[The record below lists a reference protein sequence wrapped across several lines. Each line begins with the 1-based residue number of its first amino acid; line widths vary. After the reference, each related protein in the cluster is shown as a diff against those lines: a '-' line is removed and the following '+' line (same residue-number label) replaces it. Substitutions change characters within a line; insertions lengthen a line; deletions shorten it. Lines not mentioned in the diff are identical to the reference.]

1 MTNFTFAIYHYS
13 MTLNKLLKTLL
24 TLFFTAAL
32 LFSCKSKTQDNKDQ
46 ASTEKPEEKPSAE
59 YNYADIAKYA
69 THINNLFAA
78 DDNLTGFWWDCS
90 DIVIRKNLTAHQEV
104 IDGIMNC
111 YEGRPTYHKQGDS
124 YIEESAQTA
133 VKNMKTGWNMGN
145 TLDSNSY
152 AAKWDEQN
160 NQWYDNWAS
169 SNAEEKGWMVKWNK
183 GLITWETGWG
193 QPKTTNEII
202 AYVKSLGF
210 DSVRMPVTWGE
221 HIEEDGTIDPAWM
234 ARVKECVDY
243 VIANDMYC
251 IINLH
256 HDGGASGWIKA
267 CESSWNQY
275 QNRFAKIWTQ
285 IATEFKDYDERLI
298 FESMNEVLNEKA
310 NWNPNASEATS
321 ANVYI
326 NKWNQLFVDSVRA
339 TGGNN
344 STRNLV
350 VLTYAGS
357 GDAVLL
363 GNGFAL
369 PKDSVQNHLIIE
381 VHNYSP
387 HGFTWSDAT
396 WTVMTAVWKEKT
408 HGAVLDREIGLLSAK
423 AQEFGGPIIIGEY
436 AAFPK
441 KYSDF

>member
-1 MTNFTFAIYHYS
+1 MTQ
-13 MTLNKLLKTLL
+13 NKTLKTILI
-24 TLFFTAAL
+24 TFLFVGL
-32 LFSCKSKTQDNKDQ
+32 LFSCKSKTPENKNQTSADN
-46 ASTEKPEEKPSAE
+46 AEAKPSSE
-59 YNYADIAKYA
+59 YNYPEIAKYA

-78 DDNLTGFWWDCS
+78 DDNLIGFWWDCS
-90 DIVIRKNLTAHQEV
+90 DIVIRKELTAHQEV

-111 YEGRPTYHKQGDS
+111 YENWPTYHTQGNG
-124 YIEESAQTA
+124 YIEESAFTA

-152 AAKWDEQN
+152 VAIWDSEN
-160 NQWYDNWAS
+160 NQWYDNWS
-169 SNAEEKGWMVKWNK
+169 STKDDEKGWMVKWND

-193 QPKTTNEII
+193 QPKTSNEII
-202 AYVKSLGF
+202 ALVKSLGF

-221 HIEEDGTIDPAWM
+221 HISADGIIDPAWM

-275 QNRFAKIWTQ
+275 NERFENIWTQ

-310 NWNPNASEATS
+310 NWNPNASESKA

-344 STRNLV
+344 QTRNLV
-350 VLTYAGS
+350 VMTYAGA
-357 GDAVLL
+357 GDANVLA
-363 GNGFAL
+363 NDFAL
-369 PKDSVQNHLIIE
+369 PTDSVKDHLIIE

-396 WTVMTAVWKEKT
+396 WTVMTAIWNEKS
-408 HGAVLDREIGLLSAK
+408 HGSVLDREIGLLSQKAK
-423 AQEFGGPIIIGEY
+423 EFNAPIIIGEY

>member
-1 MTNFTFAIYHYS
+1 
-13 MTLNKLLKTLL
+13 MTLNKTLKTILI
-24 TLFFTAAL
+24 TFLFAGL
-32 LFSCKSKTQDNKDQ
+32 LFSCKSKTPENNENPSTNNN
-46 ASTEKPEEKPSAE
+46 ASSE
-59 YNYADIAKYA
+59 YNYPEIAKYA

-78 DDNLTGFWWDCS
+78 DDNLIGFWWDCS
-90 DIVIRKNLTAHQEV
+90 DIVVRKELTAHQEV

-111 YEGRPTYHKQGDS
+111 YENWPTYHKQGDG
-124 YIEESAQTA
+124 YIEESAFTA
-133 VKNMKTGWNMGN
+133 VKNMKTGWNLGN

-152 AAKWDEQN
+152 VAIWDSQK

-169 SNAEEKGWMVKWNK
+169 TKEDEKGWMVKWNK

-193 QPKTTNEII
+193 QPKTSNEII
-202 AYVKSLGF
+202 ALVKSLGF

-221 HIEEDGTIDPAWM
+221 HISADGTIDPEWM

-275 QNRFAKIWTQ
+275 NERFGNIWTQ

-310 NWNPNASEATS
+310 NWNPNASESKA

-344 STRNLV
+344 QTRNLV
-350 VLTYAGS
+350 VMTYAGS
-357 GDAVLL
+357 GDANVLA
-363 GNGFAL
+363 NDFAL
-369 PKDSVQNHLIIE
+369 PTDSVKDHLIIE

-396 WTVMTAVWKEKT
+396 WTVMTAIWNEKS
-408 HGAVLDREIGLLSAK
+408 HGSVLDREIGLLSQKAK
-423 AQEFGGPIIIGEY
+423 EFNAPIIIGEY

>member
-1 MTNFTFAIYHYS
+1 MTQ
-13 MTLNKLLKTLL
+13 NKTSKTILII
-24 TLFFTAAL
+24 LFLVGL
-32 LFSCKSKTQDNKDQ
+32 LFSCKSKTPENNENPSTNNN
-46 ASTEKPEEKPSAE
+46 ASSE
-59 YNYADIAKYA
+59 YNYPEIAKYA

-78 DDNLTGFWWDCS
+78 DDNLIGFWWDCS
-90 DIVIRKNLTAHQEV
+90 DIVVRKELTAHQEV

-111 YEGRPTYHKQGDS
+111 YENWPTYHKQGDG
-124 YIEESAQTA
+124 YIEESAFTA
-133 VKNMKTGWNMGN
+133 VKNMKTGWNLGN

-152 AAKWDEQN
+152 VAIWDSQK

-169 SNAEEKGWMVKWNK
+169 TKEDEKGWMVKWNK

-193 QPKTTNEII
+193 QPKTSNEII
-202 AYVKSLGF
+202 ALVKNLGF

-221 HIEEDGTIDPAWM
+221 HISADGTIDPEWM

-275 QNRFAKIWTQ
+275 KERFGNIWTQ

-310 NWNPNASEATS
+310 NWNPNASESKA

-344 STRNLV
+344 QTRNLV
-350 VLTYAGS
+350 VMTYAGA
-357 GDAVLL
+357 GDANVLA
-363 GNGFAL
+363 NDFAL
-369 PKDSVQNHLIIE
+369 PTDSVKDHLIIE

-396 WTVMTAVWKEKT
+396 WTVMTAIWNEKS
-408 HGAVLDREIGLLSAK
+408 HGSVLDREIGLLSQKAK
-423 AQEFGGPIIIGEY
+423 EFNAPIIIGEY

>member
-1 MTNFTFAIYHYS
+1 MTQ
-13 MTLNKLLKTLL
+13 NKTLKTILI
-24 TLFFTAAL
+24 TFLFVGL
-32 LFSCKSKTQDNKDQ
+32 LFSCKSKTPENNENPSTNNN
-46 ASTEKPEEKPSAE
+46 ASSE
-59 YNYADIAKYA
+59 YNYPEIAKYA

-78 DDNLTGFWWDCS
+78 DDNLIGFWWDCS
-90 DIVIRKNLTAHQEV
+90 DIVVRKELTAHQEV

-111 YEGRPTYHKQGDS
+111 YENWPTYHKQGDG
-124 YIEESAQTA
+124 YIEESAFTA

-152 AAKWDEQN
+152 VAIWDSQK

-169 SNAEEKGWMVKWNK
+169 TKEDEKGWMVKWNK

-193 QPKTTNEII
+193 QPKTSNEII
-202 AYVKSLGF
+202 ALVKSLGF

-221 HIEEDGTIDPAWM
+221 YISADGTIDPEWM

-275 QNRFAKIWTQ
+275 NERFGNIWTQ

-310 NWNPNASEATS
+310 NWNPNASESKA

-344 STRNLV
+344 QTRNLV
-350 VLTYAGS
+350 VMTYAGS
-357 GDAVLL
+357 GDANVLA
-363 GNGFAL
+363 NDFAL
-369 PKDSVQNHLIIE
+369 PTDSVKDHLIIE

-396 WTVMTAVWKEKT
+396 WTVMTAVWNEKS
-408 HGAVLDREIGLLSAK
+408 HGSVLDREIGLLSQKAK
-423 AQEFGGPIIIGEY
+423 EFNAPIIIGEY

>member
-1 MTNFTFAIYHYS
+1 MTQ
-13 MTLNKLLKTLL
+13 NKTLKTILIILL
-24 TLFFTAAL
+24 LVGF
-32 LFSCKSKTQDNKDQ
+32 LFSCKSKTPKNNENPSTNNN
-46 ASTEKPEEKPSAE
+46 ASSE
-59 YNYADIAKYA
+59 YNYPEIAKYA

-78 DDNLTGFWWDCS
+78 DDNLIGFWWDCS
-90 DIVIRKNLTAHQEV
+90 DIVVRKELTAHQEV

-111 YEGRPTYHKQGDS
+111 YENWPTYHKQGDG
-124 YIEESAQTA
+124 YIEESAFTA
-133 VKNMKTGWNMGN
+133 VKNMKTGWNLGN

-152 AAKWDEQN
+152 VAIWDSEN
-160 NQWYDNWAS
+160 NQWYDNWS
-169 SNAEEKGWMVKWNK
+169 STKDDEKGWMVKWND

-193 QPKTTNEII
+193 QPKTSNEII
-202 AYVKSLGF
+202 ALVKSLGF

-221 HIEEDGTIDPAWM
+221 HISADGIIDPAWM

-275 QNRFAKIWTQ
+275 KERFANIWTQ

-310 NWNPNASEATS
+310 NWNPNATESKA

-344 STRNLV
+344 QTRNLV
-350 VLTYAGS
+350 VMTYAGS
-357 GDAVLL
+357 GDANVLA
-363 GNGFAL
+363 NDFAL
-369 PKDSVQNHLIIE
+369 PTDSVKDHLIIE

-396 WTVMTAVWKEKT
+396 WTVMTAVWNEKS
-408 HGAVLDREIGLLSAK
+408 HGSVLDREIGLLSQKAK
-423 AQEFGGPIIIGEY
+423 EFNAPVIIGEY

>member
-1 MTNFTFAIYHYS
+1 
-13 MTLNKLLKTLL
+13 MTLNKTLKTILIIFLL
-24 TLFFTAAL
+24 VGL
-32 LFSCKSKTQDNKDQ
+32 LFSCKSKTPENNENPSRNNN
-46 ASTEKPEEKPSAE
+46 ASSE
-59 YNYADIAKYA
+59 YNYPEIAKYA

-78 DDNLTGFWWDCS
+78 DDNLIGFWWDCS
-90 DIVIRKNLTAHQEV
+90 DIVVRKELTAHQEV

-111 YEGRPTYHKQGDS
+111 YENWPTYHKQGDG
-124 YIEESAQTA
+124 YIEESAFTA

-152 AAKWDEQN
+152 VAIWDSQK

-169 SNAEEKGWMVKWNK
+169 TKEDEKGWMVKWNK

-193 QPKTTNEII
+193 QPKTSNEII
-202 AYVKSLGF
+202 ALVKSLGF

-221 HIEEDGTIDPAWM
+221 HISADGTIDPEWM
-234 ARVKECVDY
+234 SRVKECVDY

-275 QNRFAKIWTQ
+275 NERFGNIWTQ

-310 NWNPNASEATS
+310 NWNPNASESKA

-344 STRNLV
+344 QTRNLV
-350 VLTYAGS
+350 VMTYAGS
-357 GDAVLL
+357 GDANVLA
-363 GNGFAL
+363 NDFAL
-369 PKDSVQNHLIIE
+369 PADSVKDHLIIE

-396 WTVMTAVWKEKT
+396 WTVMTAVWNEKS
-408 HGAVLDREIGLLSAK
+408 HGSVLDREIGLLSQKAK
-423 AQEFGGPIIIGEY
+423 EFNAPIIIGEY

>member
-1 MTNFTFAIYHYS
+1 
-13 MTLNKLLKTLL
+13 MTLNKTLKTILI
-24 TLFFTAAL
+24 TFLFAGL
-32 LFSCKSKTQDNKDQ
+32 LFSCKSKTPENNENPSRNNN
-46 ASTEKPEEKPSAE
+46 ASSE
-59 YNYADIAKYA
+59 YNYPEIAKYA

-78 DDNLTGFWWDCS
+78 DDNLIGFWWDCS
-90 DIVIRKNLTAHQEV
+90 DIVVRKELTAHQEV

-111 YEGRPTYHKQGDS
+111 YENWPTYHKQGDG
-124 YIEESAQTA
+124 YIEESAFTA

-152 AAKWDEQN
+152 VAIWDSQK

-169 SNAEEKGWMVKWNK
+169 TKEDEKGWMVKWNK

-193 QPKTTNEII
+193 QPKTSNEII
-202 AYVKSLGF
+202 ALVKSLGF

-221 HIEEDGTIDPAWM
+221 HISADGTIDPEWM
-234 ARVKECVDY
+234 SRVKECVDY

-275 QNRFAKIWTQ
+275 NERFGNIWTQ

-310 NWNPNASEATS
+310 NWNPNASESKA

-344 STRNLV
+344 QTRNLV
-350 VLTYAGS
+350 VMTYAGS
-357 GDAVLL
+357 GDANVLA
-363 GNGFAL
+363 NDFAL
-369 PKDSVQNHLIIE
+369 PADSVKDHLIIE

-396 WTVMTAVWKEKT
+396 WTVMTAVWNEKS
-408 HGAVLDREIGLLSAK
+408 HGSVLDREIGLLSQKAK
-423 AQEFGGPIIIGEY
+423 EFNAPIIIGEY

>member
-1 MTNFTFAIYHYS
+1 
-13 MTLNKLLKTLL
+13 
-24 TLFFTAAL
+24 
-32 LFSCKSKTQDNKDQ
+32 
-46 ASTEKPEEKPSAE
+46 
-59 YNYADIAKYA
+59 
-69 THINNLFAA
+69 
-78 DDNLTGFWWDCS
+78 
-90 DIVIRKNLTAHQEV
+90 
-104 IDGIMNC
+104 MNC
-111 YEGRPTYHKQGDS
+111 YENWPTYHKQGDG
-124 YIEESAQTA
+124 YIEESAFTA
-133 VKNMKTGWNMGN
+133 VKNMKTGWNLGN

-152 AAKWDEQN
+152 VAIWDSQK

-169 SNAEEKGWMVKWNK
+169 TKEDEKGWMVKWNK

-193 QPKTTNEII
+193 QPKTSNEII
-202 AYVKSLGF
+202 ALVKSLGF

-221 HIEEDGTIDPAWM
+221 HISADGTIDPEWM

-275 QNRFAKIWTQ
+275 NERFGNIWTQ

-310 NWNPNASEATS
+310 NWNPNATESKA

-344 STRNLV
+344 QTRNLV
-350 VLTYAGS
+350 VMTYAGS
-357 GDAVLL
+357 GDANVLA
-363 GNGFAL
+363 NDFAL
-369 PKDSVQNHLIIE
+369 PTDSVKDHLIIE

-396 WTVMTAVWKEKT
+396 WTVMTAIWNEKS
-408 HGAVLDREIGLLSAK
+408 HGSVLDREIGLLSQKAK
-423 AQEFGGPIIIGEY
+423 EFNAPIIIGEY

>member
-1 MTNFTFAIYHYS
+1 MTQ
-13 MTLNKLLKTLL
+13 NKTLKTILITFLL
-24 TLFFTAAL
+24 VCL
-32 LFSCKSKTQDNKDQ
+32 LSCKSTDKN
-46 ASTEKPEEKPSAE
+46 SE
-59 YNYADIAKYA
+59 YNYPEIAKYA

-78 DDNLTGFWWDCS
+78 DDNLIGFWWDCS
-90 DIVIRKNLTAHQEV
+90 DIVIRKELTAHQEV

-111 YEGRPTYHKQGDS
+111 YENWPTYHKQGDG
-124 YIEESAQTA
+124 YIEESAFTA
-133 VKNMKTGWNMGN
+133 VKNMKTGWNLGN

-152 AAKWDEQN
+152 VAIWDSQK

-169 SNAEEKGWMVKWNK
+169 TKEDEKGWMVKWNK

-193 QPKTTNEII
+193 QPKTSNEII
-202 AYVKSLGF
+202 ALVKNLGF

-221 HIEEDGTIDPAWM
+221 HISADGTIDPEWM

-275 QNRFAKIWTQ
+275 NERFANIWTQ

-310 NWNPNASEATS
+310 NWNPNASESKA

-344 STRNLV
+344 QTRNLV
-350 VLTYAGS
+350 VMTYAGA
-357 GDAVLL
+357 GDANVLA
-363 GNGFAL
+363 NDFAL
-369 PKDSVQNHLIIE
+369 PADSVKDHLIIE

-396 WTVMTAVWKEKT
+396 WTVMTAVWNEKS
-408 HGAVLDREIGLLSAK
+408 HGSVLDCEIGLLSQKAK
-423 AQEFGGPIIIGEY
+423 EFNAPIIIGEY

>member
-1 MTNFTFAIYHYS
+1 MTQ
-13 MTLNKLLKTLL
+13 NKTLKTILI
-24 TLFFTAAL
+24 TFLFAGL
-32 LFSCKSKTQDNKDQ
+32 LFSCKSKTPENKNQTSADN
-46 ASTEKPEEKPSAE
+46 AEAKPSSE
-59 YNYADIAKYA
+59 YNYPEIAKYA

-78 DDNLTGFWWDCS
+78 DDNLIGFWWDCS
-90 DIVIRKNLTAHQEV
+90 DIVVRKELTAHQEV
-104 IDGIMNC
+104 INGIMNC
-111 YEGRPTYHKQGDS
+111 YENWPTYHKQGDG
-124 YIEESAQTA
+124 YIEESAFTA

-152 AAKWDEQN
+152 VAIWDSQK

-169 SNAEEKGWMVKWNK
+169 SKEDEKGWMVKWNK

-193 QPKTTNEII
+193 QPKTSNEII
-202 AYVKSLGF
+202 ALVKSLGF

-221 HIEEDGTIDPAWM
+221 HISADGTIDPEWM

-275 QNRFAKIWTQ
+275 NERFGNIWTQ
-285 IATEFKDYDERLI
+285 IATEFKNYDERLI

-310 NWNPNASEATS
+310 NWNPNANESKA

-344 STRNLV
+344 QTRNLV
-350 VLTYAGS
+350 VMTYAGS
-357 GDAVLL
+357 GDANVLA
-363 GNGFAL
+363 NDFAL
-369 PKDSVQNHLIIE
+369 PADSVKDHLIIE
-381 VHNYSP
+381 IHNYSP

-396 WTVMTAVWKEKT
+396 WTVMTAVWNEKS
-408 HGAVLDREIGLLSAK
+408 HGSVLDREIGLLSQKAK
-423 AQEFGGPIIIGEY
+423 EFNAPIIIGEY